1 MSEQDAADAPGMTQ
15 PRALGPA
22 GAREIGGWT
31 PLRYPDFR
39 RLWSA
44 QFVSNIGSWMQ
55 TVAAQWLM
63 TSLTSSA
70 LMLSA
75 IQAAGSLPVLLLAV
89 PAGALG
95 DLVDRKRLI
104 VVGQTVML
112 LAAAALA
119 VLSAVGAIAPWAL
132 IALLFVIGVG
142 GAIGAPTWQ
151 TLQPE
156 LVPSEARSQAIALGS
171 VNQNLAR
178 ALGPAIGG
186 VLLAAT
192 SAAFV
197 FGLNAASFVAVL
209 GAVVVTRI
217 QARTRTL
224 PREHAFAAVRA
235 GGRFVVNSPALLA
248 VIARAV
254 GFVFFAGAIWA
265 ILPLVAR
272 QRLGLGSGGYG
283 LLLGCVGVGALLAA
297 NFGPALRRHLAPAK
311 IYALACALV
320 AGAAAVLALTHTVA
334 IAAIVLVAA
343 GAAWITGLGILSN
356 AYQSQLPT
364 WAKARSFAY
373 YLVAFQGA
381 NGIGSLAIGGVSQGT
396 SVSTALLVVAVGTVA
411 CLLLTWPLAFPAH
424 VDGDEHLADPL
435 PLPEMPDAS
444 GHGPVAVTVEY
455 VVQPSQVDAFLALAG
470 DLRRLR
476 RRTGAVHWHLHQDM
490 EDPSLLTELFIV
502 GSWDEHQQ
510 QHARVERGDQKL
522 LAQIDVLLVP
532 GKPRA
537 VRHALGVHP
546 TKR

>member
-1 MSEQDAADAPGMTQ
+1 MTS
-15 PRALGPA
+15 LGLRSSPK
-22 GAREIGGWT
+22 IGGWS

-39 RLWSA
+39 RLWLA
-44 QFVSNIGSWMQ
+44 QFTSNIGSWMQ

-63 TSLTSSA
+63 TSLTSSP

-75 IQAAGSLPVLLLAV
+75 IQAASSIPVLLLAV

-104 VVGQTVML
+104 VGGQAVML

-119 VLSAVGAIAPWAL
+119 VLSAAGVISPWLL
-132 IALLFVIGVG
+132 IALLFMIGVG

-156 LVPSEARSQAIALGS
+156 LVPGEARSQAIALGS

-178 ALGPAIGG
+178 AVGPAIGG
-186 VLLAAT
+186 VLLAAA

-197 FGLNAASFVAVL
+197 FSLNAASFVAVL
-209 GAVVVTRI
+209 GAVMVTRI
-217 QARTRTL
+217 QVRERTL

-235 GGRFVVNSPALLA
+235 GGRFVLNSPALLA

-272 QRLGLGSGGYG
+272 ERLGLGSAGYG
-283 LLLGCVGVGALLAA
+283 LLLGCVGIRALLAA
-297 NFGPALRRHLAPAK
+297 NFGPALKQRLAPAK

-320 AGAAAVLALTHTVA
+320 AAAAAVLAVTHTVV

-343 GAAWITGLGILSN
+343 GAAWITGLGILGN

-364 WAKARSFAY
+364 WAKARAYAY

-381 NGIGSLAIGGVSQGT
+381 NGIGSLSIGGVAQGT
-396 SVSTALLVVAVGTVA
+396 SVRTALLVVAVGTVV
-411 CLLLTWPLAFPAH
+411 CLLVTWPLTFPAH
-424 VDGDEHLADPL
+424 IGPNEHLADPL
-435 PLPEMPDAS
+435 PLPQTPDAS

-455 VVQPSQVDAFLALAG
+455 AVQRSQVGAFLALAA

-476 RRTGAVHWHLHQDM
+476 RRTGAVHWHLHQDLD
-490 EDPSLLTELFIV
+490 DPSLFTELFV
-502 GSWDEHQQ
+502 LGSWNEHEQ
-510 QHARVERGDQKL
+510 QHARIERGDQQL
-522 LAQIDVLLVP
+522 LAQIDTLLLP
-532 GKPRA
+532 GRPRTA
-537 VRHALGVHP
+537 HHALGVQLPKRRRRRNP
-546 TKR
+546 TGGPIA